1 MFSVNVALGNV
12 SWALVFNDEESATKA
27 FNDLRNTTGTETFV
41 DIFDDYGQ
49 KFHADGKNIQGV
61 MFEDWNKT
69 KLGHIERAI
78 HSQRTQVEANKR
90 WSRDP
95 AAQAAGLVQG
105 GGVPF
110 QPLRQN

>member
-12 SWALVFNDEESATKA
+12 SWALVFNDEETAKVVFDKLNALASEEGI
-27 FNDLRNTTGTETFV
+27 R
-41 DIFDDYGQ
+41 IHDDYGQ
-49 KFHADGKNIQGV
+49 QLFIWGCRIHAV